1 MEHFSVQAFF
11 LTEIG
16 PVSWNKVN
24 KRLRGGFFYMEHFS
38 VPWTFFC
45 SGVLFNRDW
54 TCSVEQSEQTF
65 ELFTSV
71 PPLPLSL

>member
-1 MEHFSVQAFF
+1 MEQ
-11 LTEIG
+11 
-16 PVSWNKVN
+16 
-24 KRLRGGFFYMEHFS
+24 FS

-71 PPLPLSL
+71 PPPPIFFVNERLITESLKVSFLFLVSVKGLIFCLSST

>member
-1 MEHFSVQAFF
+1 MTSNVTLQAKRQQSQQHVTVACPEVGSFTWNSFLFPGHFSVQAFF
-11 LTEIG
+11 
-16 PVSWNKVN
+16 
-24 KRLRGGFFYMEHFS
+24 
-38 VPWTFFC
+38 
-45 SGVLFNRDW
+45 FNRDW